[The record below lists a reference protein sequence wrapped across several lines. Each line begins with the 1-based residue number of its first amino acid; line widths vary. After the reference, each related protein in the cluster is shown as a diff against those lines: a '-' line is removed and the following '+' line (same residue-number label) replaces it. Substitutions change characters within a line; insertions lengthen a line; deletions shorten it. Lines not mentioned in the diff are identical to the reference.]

1 MKKAKVSILL
11 GLLLLAS
18 CSTTRSLSEDQSRL
32 ASNSIQISGDKKLS
46 TNEVAQY
53 IRQEPNRG
61 FLFGSLNA
69 DVVSLEEHLGDARV
83 RRVYG

>member
-46 TNEVAQY
+46 T
-53 IRQEPNRG
+53 
-61 FLFGSLNA
+61 S
-69 DVVSLEEHLGDARV
+69 
-83 RRVYG
+83 